1 MTKADA
7 LILTGKLQVRFQGR
21 EQLLTQLS
29 KLQKYIAEN
38 DFVNSS
44 IEFGKLEE
52 LIENS
57 GIDTGGNIESLYKF
71 ISEFEK
77 ISQREQEEEEKLNMT
92 FSDLMNASR
101 INTRAYNVLKGAGKE
116 TVRDVAKMTREELR
130 KIKNIGN
137 KTFNEVIDLM
147 EELGFELRSE

>member
-7 LILTGKLQVRFQGR
+7 LIVTGKLQVRLQGQ
-21 EQLLTQLS
+21 EQLLTELS

-38 DFVNSS
+38 DFTNSA
-44 IEFGKLEE
+44 IEFGALEE
-52 LIENS
+52 LIEDS
-57 GIDTGGNIESLYKF
+57 GIDTGEYIESLHEF
-71 ISEFEK
+71 ISEFEE
-77 ISQREQEEEEKLNMT
+77 IFQREQEEKLNMT

-101 INTRAYNVLKGAGKE
+101 INARAYNVLKGAGKE